1 MEKINKAGIFLV
13 VLSTYIL
20 ALTIP
25 ISIAGD
31 SIGVGVGAIG
41 LLLILISKDFKNF
54 PSLKPII
61 LIFTAPILTMLSQF
75 SLSFLSWSCINHHVL
90 PYFTSYKAIKE
101 KRIFK
106 NILYLLAISFSA
118 ISFIII
124 FEAFSHQNIKHL
136 NLSNLTFYLNPYQ
149 SWGFYSN
156 SLITAAILLPF
167 IFLFLGLS
175 INKKYIFIIPSILTI
190 LALIFTMKR
199 SAYLGLGSG
208 IIFLVIANIKN
219 RKIFISSLVIAI
231 LTTIL
236 VFSLPSLKN
245 NLVSGFN
252 IKKNIDAQVRF
263 MLWESYLITFK
274 NYNLKEKLFGKGK
287 QTRIY
292 IKKNF
297 PEAYYRITGQKK
309 PFESIKQYYVS
320 GISHNIYLRYLDE
333 TGIVGLLFFLFFWI
347 YLLWI
352 NISNAKNHPLREILM
367 SFSAGYI
374 AFLVMGFFENN
385 FVDAATNM
393 ALMFI
398 IGLNMFLIEHRKPL

>member
-1 MEKINKAGIFLV
+1 M
-13 VLSTYIL
+13 
-20 ALTIP
+20 
-25 ISIAGD
+25 
-31 SIGVGVGAIG
+31 
-41 LLLILISKDFKNF
+41 
-54 PSLKPII
+54 
-61 LIFTAPILTMLSQF
+61 
-75 SLSFLSWSCINHHVL
+75 
-90 PYFTSYKAIKE
+90 
-101 KRIFK
+101 
-106 NILYLLAISFSA
+106 
-118 ISFIII
+118 
-124 FEAFSHQNIKHL
+124 
-136 NLSNLTFYLNPYQ
+136 
-149 SWGFYSN
+149 
-156 SLITAAILLPF
+156 
-167 IFLFLGLS
+167 
-175 INKKYIFIIPSILTI
+175 
-190 LALIFTMKR
+190 
-199 SAYLGLGSG
+199 
-208 IIFLVIANIKN
+208 
-219 RKIFISSLVIAI
+219 
-231 LTTIL
+231 
-236 VFSLPSLKN
+236 
-245 NLVSGFN
+245 VSGFN